1 MGGYAYL
8 NFKYCAILCRGVEH
22 LQILVSMGGP
32 GTSSPQILR
41 DDCMYFLNF
50 CLFVYLLLAVLGL
63 HCYMWAF
70 SGCGVWGLLSGC
82 GDGLLIAVWMTVHF

>member
-8 NFKYCAILCRGVEH
+8 NCKYCAILYRGVEH
-22 LQILVSMGGP
+22 LLSLVSMGGP

-50 CLFVYLLLAVLGL
+50 CLFTFGCAGSSLLHVGFLWLWCLGATL
-63 HCYMWAF
+63 WL
-70 SGCGVWGLLSGC
+70 W
-82 GDGLLIAVWMTVHF
+82 